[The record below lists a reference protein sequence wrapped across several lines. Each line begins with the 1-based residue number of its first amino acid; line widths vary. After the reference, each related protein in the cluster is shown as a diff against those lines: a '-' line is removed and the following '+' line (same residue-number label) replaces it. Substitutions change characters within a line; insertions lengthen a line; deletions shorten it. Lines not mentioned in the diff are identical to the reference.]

1 MTKEKRM
8 DINRETAMALWT
20 KRYGKAIRV
29 KDFSGREI
37 DKGSY
42 DNRNSKYGW
51 NLDHILPKSRGGKDT
66 ESNLICV
73 HIETNDEKADKF
85 PVFSANG
92 QTFEIIKAEN
102 HYEIKERKTNEEKQ
116 QELEEKGINF
126 FDHSA
131 ALKFLRECE
140 TKKHFVGTIYVKLNS
155 VRHKGMLLFIKEL
168 FSNYEIDVDIK
179 QCTDYWCKDDY
190 EIFAIINDVETK
202 KETNNI
208 LDCCVLLNT
217 YLGYYFLKHDYISS
231 YCILNQLHHLDYSK
245 EVTWKDCENSYVK
258 SDNLLIINDSVRIN
272 TYAQKENLENF
283 AYQSDLF
290 KYDYF
295 YKTLKEN
302 LERTK
307 K

>member
-92 QTFEIIKAEN
+92 QTFEIIKVEN
-102 HYEIKERKTNEEKQ
+102 HYEIKGRKTNEEKQ
-116 QELEEKGINF
+116 QELEEMGINF

-140 TKKHFVGTIYVKLNS
+140 TKKHYVGTVYVKLNS
-155 VRHKGMLLFIKEL
+155 VKHKGMLLFIKEL
-168 FSNYEIDVDIK
+168 FSNYDIDVYIK
-179 QCTDYWCKDDY
+179 QCKGIYYTDDY
-190 EIFAIINDVETK
+190 EIYAIIDDVETK
-202 KETNNI
+202 EETCNI
-208 LDCCVLLNT
+208 LECCVLLNT
-217 YLGYYFLKHDYISS
+217 YLTGYFLNQNYISS
-231 YCILNQLHHLDYSK
+231 YVILNQLHHLDYSK
-245 EVTWKDCENSYVK
+245 EVTWDDCKNNVVTNS
-258 SDNLLIINDSVRIN
+258 DLLIINNLVRIN
-272 TYAQKENLENF
+272 TDAKKETLEKYGF
-283 AYQSDLF
+283 DEDLV
-290 KYDYF
+290 KYNYF
-295 YKTLKEN
+295 YTKLYEN
-302 LERTK
+302 LERMK